1 MTAAAVEADAQ
12 LLGAAQGGDRR
23 AFDQLVRRHK
33 GAIYRLV
40 RRYIG
45 DADEAYDVLQ
55 ETFVAA
61 WLALPRFDVQ
71 QAFAPWLRAIALNK
85 CRDHGRRARVRL
97 RMLTL
102 FAQDPTASAVSAAG
116 GADPTASPAA
126 ERLQQLDR
134 ALARLPAK
142 YKEPLL
148 LTLVSGLSQ
157 REAARELGLTEKAV
171 EMRIRRGRQR
181 LVAMLASGLRATR
194 EG

>member
-1 MTAAAVEADAQ
+1 MTADAVESDGH
-12 LLGAAQGGDRR
+12 LISAARR
-23 AFDQLVRRHK
+23 GERAAFNELVTRHK
-33 GAIYRLV
+33 ALTYRLI

-61 WLALPRFDVQ
+61 WLALSRFDPQ
-71 QAFAPWLRAIALNK
+71 QPFAPWLRAIALNK
-85 CRDHGRRARVRL
+85 CRDHARRASVRI

-102 FAQDPTASAVSAAG
+102 FARDPT
-116 GADPTASPAA
+116 SPGRTGPVGSEQGSSEPS
-126 ERLQQLDR
+126 ERRQRLDQ
-134 ALARLPAK
+134 AISRLPSK

-157 REAARELGLTEKAV
+157 REAAEELGLTEKAV
-171 EMRIRRGRQR
+171 EMRIRRAKRH
-181 LVAMLASGLRATR
+181 LLAALAEDPTR